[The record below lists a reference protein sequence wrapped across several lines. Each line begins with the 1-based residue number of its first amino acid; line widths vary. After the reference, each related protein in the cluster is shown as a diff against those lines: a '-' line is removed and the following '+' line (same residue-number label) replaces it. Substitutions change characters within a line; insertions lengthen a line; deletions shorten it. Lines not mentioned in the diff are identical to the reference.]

1 MLNRVGS
8 GHRPNLGIF
17 DKYVQGLKDLATHK
31 VLFSA
36 ILTYTKCDTEIK
48 GFPKKMWY
56 IQAHCT
62 S

>member
-1 MLNRVGS
+1 MLNLVGS
-8 GHRPNLGIF
+8 GRRPNLGIF

-48 GFPKKMWY
+48 GFPKKM
-56 IQAHCT
+56 
-62 S
+62 